1 MTSSLPYTDAQ
12 PHTEC
17 CLATGET
24 PAPRSST
31 LRFKGEAMPEI
42 MTPKEVAQ
50 YLKMSVL
57 TVYKHAKQGTIP
69 GFRVGNSWR
78 FDKKKI
84 DAVLL

>member
-1 MTSSLPYTDAQ
+1 LR
-12 PHTEC
+12 
-17 CLATGET
+17 L
-24 PAPRSST
+24 T
-31 LRFKGEAMPEI
+31 LSRRITIGGVAMSEI
-42 MTPKEVAQ
+42 MTPKEVAK

-84 DAVLL
+84 DEALLNAAAEPVEQKAAAGE

>member
-1 MTSSLPYTDAQ
+1 
-12 PHTEC
+12 
-17 CLATGET
+17 
-24 PAPRSST
+24 
-31 LRFKGEAMPEI
+31 MPEI

-84 DAVLL
+84 DEVLLRSSGSNPKN

>member
-1 MTSSLPYTDAQ
+1 
-12 PHTEC
+12 
-17 CLATGET
+17 
-24 PAPRSST
+24 
-31 LRFKGEAMPEI
+31 MPEI

-69 GFRVGNSWR
+69 GFRIGNSWR

-84 DAVLL
+84 DAVLLQSSSSESES

>member
-1 MTSSLPYTDAQ
+1 MS
-12 PHTEC
+12 
-17 CLATGET
+17 
-24 PAPRSST
+24 
-31 LRFKGEAMPEI
+31 EI
-42 MTPKEVAQ
+42 MTPKEVAK

-84 DAVLL
+84 DEVLLGEENNPDRKSGAGGQ